1 MPVQPTVVVFDVIET
16 LFALEPL
23 RVKLEEAD
31 VPGHALETWFAQ
43 LLRNAFALSATGS
56 YQPFREV
63 AIDSLKSVASA
74 NGRFL
79 NDDQIAG
86 VIGTFAELDAY
97 PDVAPTMARLAQSGI
112 RLVTLTNGSEN
123 VTHKLLDRAGLS
135 QYVELA
141 ISVDEVQLWKP
152 RQEVYRHCAQRCGV
166 EPSELMLI
174 AAHGWDIH
182 GASAAGM
189 RTGFVRRKGRSFPEV
204 MTKPELDADNLADL
218 IDQLLANY
226 RE

>member
-23 RVKLEEAD
+23 RAKLEEAD
-31 VPGHALETWFAQ
+31 LPSHALETWFAQ
-43 LLRNAFALSATGS
+43 LLRDAFALSATGI

-74 NGRFL
+74 NGRAL
-79 NDDQIAG
+79 NEDQVSE
-86 VIGTFAELDAY
+86 VIGMFAELDAD
-97 PDVAPTMARLAQSGI
+97 PDVAPSMARLAKSGI
-112 RLVTLTNGSEN
+112 RMVTLTNGSED
-123 VTHKLLDRAGLS
+123 VTRKLLDRAGLS
-135 QYVELA
+135 QYVEMV

-166 EPSELMLI
+166 EPSGLMLI

-204 MTKPELDADNLADL
+204 MTKPELDAENLTDL
-218 IDQLLANY
+218 INQLLANDQ
-226 RE
+226 E

>member
-23 RVKLEEAD
+23 RAKLKEAD
-31 VPGHALETWFAQ
+31 IPGHALETWFAQ

-56 YQPFREV
+56 YKPLRKV
-63 AIDSLKSVASA
+63 AVDSLKAVASA
-74 NGRFL
+74 DGQL
-79 NDDQIAG
+79 LSEDQISG

-97 PDVAPTMARLAQSGI
+97 PDVAPSMARLVESGI
-112 RLVTLTNGSEN
+112 RLVTLTNGSDD
-123 VTHKLLDRAGLS
+123 VTRKLLDRAGLS
-135 QYVELA
+135 QYIELV

-152 RQEVYRHCAQRCGV
+152 RKEVYQHCAQRCSV
-166 EPSELMLI
+166 EPSAMMLI

-189 RTGFVRRKGRSFPEV
+189 RTGFVRRRGRSFPEV
-204 MTKPELDADNLADL
+204 MTKPDLDTNSLTDL
-218 IDQLLANY
+218 IDQLLAYNH
-226 RE
+226 E